1 MGWNSWDA
9 WGYTIDE
16 SHFRDTVTWFHNN
29 LQRFS
34 WQYVVIDEAW
44 FAQHP
49 ENPTGHQ
56 DYTLSDDGRYMPAI
70 NRFPSAAGGKGFRPL
85 ADWVHSLGLKFGIH
99 IVRGIPREAVS
110 QNLHI
115 AGSHFGAAD
124 AADTTDTCRWNAD
137 NYGLRNNKAAQ
148 AYYDSVADLYAKWG
162 VDYLKVDCISRPWKA
177 DEIHMMQ
184 HALAQSGRPIVLS
197 LSPGPTPIEAAA
209 DAVRSAQLWRISDDM
224 WDLWSKPA
232 DAPPF
237 PQAEKNQLALL
248 AKWQP
253 FAGPGHWPDADML
266 PIGYLGPTPGWGQPR
281 QSRLTHDE
289 VRTMMTLWSISSS
302 ALTCSGW
309 IPSPNPPSPTR
320 KSSPSTSI
328 PKTTVPSFKTKTQS
342 SGWLQHPSIA
352 ATMSPSSTSLTRH
365 NPSATHGRISASSSA
380 TLRCAT
386 CGSGRSSAASSASK
400 QPSLPMRRS
409 SINSNTDRAAASA
422 HAPGSALRIQRMWL
436 ILQLMR
442 DNQISAIPGQL
453 SPPTC
458 IYTYNNRGY
467 FKRYQPTW
475 LY

>member
-1 MGWNSWDA
+1 MRSTAAKFLLPLIVALTAIAVTGSPARSFARQDMSIMVPTPPMGWNSWDA

-289 VRTMMTLWSISSS
+289 VRTMMTLWSIARSPLFLGANLLRMDSFTES
-302 ALTCSGW
+302 AIT
-309 IPSPNPPSPTR
+309 NPE
-320 KSSPSTSI
+320 
-328 PKTTVPSFKTKTQS
+328 V
-342 SGWLQHPSIA
+342 IA
-352 ATMSPSSTSLTRH
+352 VDQYSENNRPVIQNEDTIVWM
-365 NPSATHGRISASSSA
+365 
-380 TLRCAT
+380 
-386 CGSGRSSAASSASK
+386 
-400 QPSLPMRRS
+400 
-409 SINSNTDRAAASA
+409 ASA
-422 HAPGSALRIQRMWL
+422 PEHSGDYVAIFNLSDAPQSVSYSWPDLGLELGHFAVRDLWQREELGRLERIETTLPPHAA
-436 ILQLMR
+436 
-442 DNQISAIPGQL
+442 
-453 SPPTC
+453 
-458 IYTYNNRGY
+458 
-467 FKRYQPTW
+467 K
-475 LY
+475 LYKLEYR